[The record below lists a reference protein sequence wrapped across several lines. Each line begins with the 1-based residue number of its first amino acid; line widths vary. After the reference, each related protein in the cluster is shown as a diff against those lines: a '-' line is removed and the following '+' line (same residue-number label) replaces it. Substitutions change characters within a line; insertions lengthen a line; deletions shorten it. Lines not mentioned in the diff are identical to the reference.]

1 MPWPRVFNFGSVP
14 LTGSAPLLW
23 CTLAFGWSYVTFE
36 VRLAAVIVPS
46 PLRGSFLL
54 VFQEMVA
61 VYVPTGLRA
70 YPTCRV
76 LPSGT
81 SSDPLA
87 NRGCVPSG
95 STSPCRARSVP
106 AVSDCVRSCRR
117 ERLVSWRARSA
128 RRSVFVISRFRSR
141 PSGRAVANAPL
152 RPRLAPSSLPRCSQ
166 TARVVSCDSMACS
179 RSGDWADLGSAT
191 GVGLWAY
198 YCVIPA
204 TGFRRTSVGY
214 FSRINP
220 ALVQGEQ
227 LWRHVDSH
235 SRACR
240 GANPVT
246 GAVLSW
252 PPLVPHSVWQSLSS
266 LPNGTRC

>member
-1 MPWPRVFNFGSVP
+1 MFNFGSVP

-87 NRGCVPSG
+87 NRGYVSR
-95 STSPCRARSVP
+95 RAQRRP
-106 AVSDCVRSCRR
+106 AVHAPSPLFLTACARVGESA
-117 ERLVSWRARSA
+117 LSHGAPAPHGGPYLLSHGFALGPRAELWLTPRSA
-128 RRSVFVISRFRSR
+128 
-141 PSGRAVANAPL
+141 
-152 RPRLAPSSLPRCSQ
+152 
-166 TARVVSCDSMACS
+166 
-179 RSGDWADLGSAT
+179 LG
-191 GVGLWAY
+191 
-198 YCVIPA
+198 
-204 TGFRRTSVGY
+204 
-214 FSRINP
+214 
-220 ALVQGEQ
+220 
-227 LWRHVDSH
+227 
-235 SRACR
+235 
-240 GANPVT
+240 
-246 GAVLSW
+246 
-252 PPLVPHSVWQSLSS
+252 
-266 LPNGTRC
+266 